1 MRSRWFARVVCLLT
15 LTALLVVLG
24 CANALSERRNRY
36 RLYSINRDL
45 DHMISA
51 VDWVLGL
58 DEQSITYEDSFPPGP
73 TL

>member
-1 MRSRWFARVVCLLT
+1 MRSRWLARVVCLLT

-36 RLYSINRDL
+36 RLYSMNRDL
-45 DHMISA
+45 DHMISEA
-51 VDWVLGL
+51 DWILGW
-58 DEQSITYEDSFPPGP
+58 DEPSILYEDSFPPGP